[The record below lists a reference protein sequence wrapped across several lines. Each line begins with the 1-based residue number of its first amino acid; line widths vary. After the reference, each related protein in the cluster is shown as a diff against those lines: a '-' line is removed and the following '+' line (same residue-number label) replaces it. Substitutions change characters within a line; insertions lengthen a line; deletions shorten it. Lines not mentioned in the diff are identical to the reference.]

1 MDDPAKILIVE
12 DDPIIRTVLEM
23 SLHGAG
29 FRHFESV
36 GRGDD
41 AVRQAASSRPDL
53 VLLDLMLPGLD
64 GLSVARRLRE
74 NPDLADTRIIM
85 VTAKT
90 EEHDIVRGL
99 EAGADDYIPKPFS
112 REILLA
118 RVRAVLRRSGNERH
132 AAAAGLTLDPDSRSI
147 TVNGENLRLSPTE
160 FTILELLV
168 RNRGRVLPRA
178 RIIDAIAGEEKA
190 ITERN
195 VDVQLVGLRRK
206 LGDWGAKIETVRGV
220 GYRIAP

>member
-74 NPDLADTRIIM
+74 TPDLADTRIIM

-132 AAAAGLTLDPDSRSI
+132 AAAAGLTLDPDSRSV

-168 RNRGRVLPRA
+168 RNRGRVLTRA

-206 LGDWGAKIETVRGV
+206 LGDWGAKIETIRGV

>member
-12 DDPIIRTVLEM
+12 DDKVIRTVLEM

-41 AVRQAASSRPDL
+41 ALRLAAATKPDL

-64 GLSVARRLRE
+64 GLSVARRIRE
-74 NPDLADTRIIM
+74 NGQLADTRIIM
-85 VTAKT
+85 VTART
-90 EEHDIVRGL
+90 EEEDIVRGL
-99 EAGADDYIPKPFS
+99 DAGADDYIPKPFS
-112 REILLA
+112 REVLLA
-118 RVRAVLRRSGNERH
+118 RVRAVLRRGGGERQV
-132 AAAAGLTLDPDSRSI
+132 AAAGLRLDDSSRSATI
-147 TVNGENLRLSPTE
+147 DGERVRLSPTE
-160 FTILELLV
+160 FIILELLV
-168 RNRGRVLPRA
+168 RNRGRVLTRS
-178 RIIDAIAGEEKA
+178 RMLDAIAGDEKS

-195 VDVQLVGLRRK
+195 IDVQLVGLRRK
-206 LGDWGAKIETVRGV
+206 LGSWGAKIETIRGV

>member
-41 AVRQAASSRPDL
+41 AVHQAASSRPAL

-168 RNRGRVLPRA
+168 RNRGRVLTRA

-206 LGDWGAKIETVRGV
+206 LGDWGAKIETIRGV

>member
-1 MDDPAKILIVE
+1 MDDPAKTLIVE
-12 DDPIIRTVLEM
+12 DDPIIRPVLEM

-168 RNRGRVLPRA
+168 RNRGRVLTRA

>member
-12 DDPIIRTVLEM
+12 DDKVIRTVLEM

-41 AVRQAASSRPDL
+41 ALRLAAATKPDL

-64 GLSVARRLRE
+64 GLSVARRIRE
-74 NPDLADTRIIM
+74 NGQLADTRIIM
-85 VTAKT
+85 VTART
-90 EEHDIVRGL
+90 EEEDIVRGL
-99 EAGADDYIPKPFS
+99 DAGADDYIPKPFS
-112 REILLA
+112 REVLLA
-118 RVRAVLRRSGNERH
+118 RVRAVLRRSGGERQV
-132 AAAAGLTLDPDSRSI
+132 AAAGLRLDDSSRSATI
-147 TVNGENLRLSPTE
+147 DGERVRLSPTE
-160 FTILELLV
+160 FIILELLV
-168 RNRGRVLPRA
+168 RNRGRVLTRS
-178 RIIDAIAGEEKA
+178 RMLDAIAGDEKS

-195 VDVQLVGLRRK
+195 IDVQLVGLRRK
-206 LGDWGAKIETVRGV
+206 LGSWGAKIETIRGV

>member
-12 DDPIIRTVLEM
+12 DDKVIRTVLEM

-41 AVRQAASSRPDL
+41 ALRLAAATKPDL

-64 GLSVARRLRE
+64 GLSVARRIRE
-74 NPDLADTRIIM
+74 NGQLADTRIIM
-85 VTAKT
+85 VTART
-90 EEHDIVRGL
+90 EEEDIVRGL
-99 EAGADDYIPKPFS
+99 DAGADDYIPKPFS
-112 REILLA
+112 REVLLA
-118 RVRAVLRRSGNERH
+118 RVRAVLRRSGGERQM
-132 AAAAGLTLDPDSRSI
+132 AAAGLRLDDSSRSATI
-147 TVNGENLRLSPTE
+147 DGERVRLSPTE
-160 FTILELLV
+160 FIILELLV
-168 RNRGRVLPRA
+168 RNRGRVLTRS
-178 RIIDAIAGEEKA
+178 RMLDAIAGDEKS

-195 VDVQLVGLRRK
+195 IDVQLVGLRRK
-206 LGDWGAKIETVRGV
+206 LGSWGAKIETIRGV

>member
-41 AVRQAASSRPDL
+41 AVRQAASVRPDL

-64 GLSVARRLRE
+64 GLSVAKRLRE

-132 AAAAGLTLDPDSRSI
+132 AAAAGLALDPDSRSA
-147 TVNGENLRLSPTE
+147 VVDGERVRLSPTE
-160 FTILELLV
+160 FLILELLV
-168 RNRGRVLPRA
+168 RNRGRVLTRA
-178 RIIDAIAGEEKA
+178 RIIDAIAGEDKI

-195 VDVQLVGLRRK
+195 VDVQLVSLRRK
-206 LGDWGAKIETVRGV
+206 LGDWGSRIETIRGV

>member
-12 DDPIIRTVLEM
+12 DDKVIRTVLEM

-41 AVRQAASSRPDL
+41 ALRLAAATKPDL

-64 GLSVARRLRE
+64 GLSVARRIRE
-74 NPDLADTRIIM
+74 NGQLADTRIIM
-85 VTAKT
+85 VTART
-90 EEHDIVRGL
+90 EEEDIVRGL
-99 EAGADDYIPKPFS
+99 DAGADDYIPKPFS
-112 REILLA
+112 REVLLA
-118 RVRAVLRRSGNERH
+118 RVRAVLRRSGGERQV
-132 AAAAGLTLDPDSRSI
+132 AAAGLRLDDSSRSATI
-147 TVNGENLRLSPTE
+147 DGERVRLSPTE
-160 FTILELLV
+160 FIILELLV
-168 RNRGRVLPRA
+168 RNRGRVLTRS
-178 RIIDAIAGEEKA
+178 RMLGAIAGDEKS

-195 VDVQLVGLRRK
+195 IDVQLVGLRRK
-206 LGDWGAKIETVRGV
+206 LGSWGAKIETIRGV

>member
-132 AAAAGLTLDPDSRSI
+132 AAAAGLTLDPDSRSV

-168 RNRGRVLPRA
+168 RNRGRVLTRA

-195 VDVQLVGLRRK
+195 VDVQLVGLRGK
-206 LGDWGAKIETVRGV
+206 LGDWGAKIETIRGV

>member
-41 AVRQAASSRPDL
+41 AVRQAASSRPDP

-132 AAAAGLTLDPDSRSI
+132 AAAAGLTLDPDSRSV

-168 RNRGRVLPRA
+168 RNRGRVLTRA

-206 LGDWGAKIETVRGV
+206 LGDWGAKIETIRGV

>member
-118 RVRAVLRRSGNERH
+118 RVRGY
-132 AAAAGLTLDPDSRSI
+132 G
-147 TVNGENLRLSPTE
+147 
-160 FTILELLV
+160 
-168 RNRGRVLPRA
+168 
-178 RIIDAIAGEEKA
+178 
-190 ITERN
+190 
-195 VDVQLVGLRRK
+195 
-206 LGDWGAKIETVRGV
+206 RGV
-220 GYRIAP
+220 RES

>member
-147 TVNGENLRLSPTE
+147 TGNGENLRRSPTE

-168 RNRGRVLPRA
+168 RNRGRVLTRA

-206 LGDWGAKIETVRGV
+206 LGDWGAKIETIRGV

>member
-12 DDPIIRTVLEM
+12 DDKVIRTVLEM

-41 AVRQAASSRPDL
+41 ALRLAAATKPDL

-64 GLSVARRLRE
+64 GLSVARQIRE
-74 NPDLADTRIIM
+74 NGQLADTRIIM
-85 VTAKT
+85 VTART
-90 EEHDIVRGL
+90 EEEDIVRGL
-99 EAGADDYIPKPFS
+99 DAGADDYIPKPFS
-112 REILLA
+112 REVLLA
-118 RVRAVLRRSGNERH
+118 RVRAVLRRSGGERQV
-132 AAAAGLTLDPDSRSI
+132 AAAGLRLDDSSRSATI
-147 TVNGENLRLSPTE
+147 DGERVRLSPTE
-160 FTILELLV
+160 FIILELLV
-168 RNRGRVLPRA
+168 RNRGRVLTRS
-178 RIIDAIAGEEKA
+178 RMLDAIAGDEKS

-195 VDVQLVGLRRK
+195 IDVQLVGLRRK
-206 LGDWGAKIETVRGV
+206 LGSWGAKIETIRGV

>member
-1 MDDPAKILIVE
+1 M
-12 DDPIIRTVLEM
+12 
-23 SLHGAG
+23 
-29 FRHFESV
+29 
-36 GRGDD
+36 
-41 AVRQAASSRPDL
+41 SRPFL
-53 VLLDLMLPGLD
+53 
-64 GLSVARRLRE
+64 
-74 NPDLADTRIIM
+74 T
-85 VTAKT
+85 
-90 EEHDIVRGL
+90 
-99 EAGADDYIPKPFS
+99 GADDYIPKPFS

-168 RNRGRVLPRA
+168 RNRGRVLTRA

-195 VDVQLVGLRRK
+195 VDVQLVLLRRK
-206 LGDWGAKIETVRGV
+206 LGDWGAKIETIRGV

>member
-12 DDPIIRTVLEM
+12 DDKVIRTVLEM

-41 AVRQAASSRPDL
+41 ALRLAAATKPDP

-64 GLSVARRLRE
+64 GLSVARRIRE
-74 NPDLADTRIIM
+74 NGQLADTRIIM
-85 VTAKT
+85 VTART
-90 EEHDIVRGL
+90 EEEDIVRGL
-99 EAGADDYIPKPFS
+99 DAGADDYIPKPFS
-112 REILLA
+112 REVLLA
-118 RVRAVLRRSGNERH
+118 RVRAVLRRSGGERQV
-132 AAAAGLTLDPDSRSI
+132 AAAGLRLDDSSRSATI
-147 TVNGENLRLSPTE
+147 DGERVRLSPTE
-160 FTILELLV
+160 FIILELLV
-168 RNRGRVLPRA
+168 RNRGRVLTRS
-178 RIIDAIAGEEKA
+178 RMLDAIAGDEKS

-195 VDVQLVGLRRK
+195 IDVQLVGLRRK
-206 LGDWGAKIETVRGV
+206 LGSWGAKIETIRGV

>member
-41 AVRQAASSRPDL
+41 AARQAASSRPVL

-168 RNRGRVLPRA
+168 RNRGRVLTRA

>member
-41 AVRQAASSRPDL
+41 AVRQPASSRPDL

-168 RNRGRVLPRA
+168 RNRGRVLTRA
-178 RIIDAIAGEEKA
+178 RMIDAIAGEEKA

>member
-74 NPDLADTRIIM
+74 NPDLADTRLIM

-132 AAAAGLTLDPDSRSI
+132 AAAAGLTLDPDSRSV

-168 RNRGRVLPRA
+168 RNRGRVLTRA

-190 ITERN
+190 ITERSG
-195 VDVQLVGLRRK
+195 DVQLVGLRRK
-206 LGDWGAKIETVRGV
+206 LADWGAKIETIRGV

>member
-12 DDPIIRTVLEM
+12 DDKVIRTVLEM

-41 AVRQAASSRPDL
+41 ALRLAAATKPDL

-64 GLSVARRLRE
+64 GLSVARRIRE
-74 NPDLADTRIIM
+74 IGQLADTRIIM
-85 VTAKT
+85 VTART
-90 EEHDIVRGL
+90 EEEDIVRGL
-99 EAGADDYIPKPFS
+99 DAGADDYIPKPFS
-112 REILLA
+112 REVLLA
-118 RVRAVLRRSGNERH
+118 RVRAVLRRSGGERQV
-132 AAAAGLTLDPDSRSI
+132 AAAGLRLDDSSRSATI
-147 TVNGENLRLSPTE
+147 DGERVRLSPTE
-160 FTILELLV
+160 FIILELLV
-168 RNRGRVLPRA
+168 RNRGRVLTRS
-178 RIIDAIAGEEKA
+178 RMLDAIAGDEKS

-195 VDVQLVGLRRK
+195 IDVQLVGLRRK
-206 LGDWGAKIETVRGV
+206 LGSWGAKIETIRGV